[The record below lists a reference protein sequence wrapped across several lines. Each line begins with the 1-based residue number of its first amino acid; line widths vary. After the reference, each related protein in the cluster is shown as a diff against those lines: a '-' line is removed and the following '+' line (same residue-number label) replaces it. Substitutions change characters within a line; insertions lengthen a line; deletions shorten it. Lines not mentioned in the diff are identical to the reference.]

1 MISSARL
8 RRWLLLA
15 LLWGV
20 ALLFLVP
27 LLWMLSSSLKP
38 TWQIFETPPRWLP
51 DPPRWENYSEAL
63 TTLPFGRYLRNTTV
77 ITLLTIVG
85 HLLSC
90 TLVAYAFARL
100 RAPGRDTL
108 FVVML
113 ATLMLPYPVT
123 MTPLYVIFHRL
134 GWINTFLPLIVPA
147 FLGSP
152 FYIFLLRQ
160 FFLTIPRDF
169 EDAAR
174 IDGANTVQILAWV
187 LVPMVAPALAT
198 VTLFTFQ
205 ASWNDFL
212 APLIYLQ
219 RPDLYTVTLGLQ
231 FFRSTYTTNWAYLM
245 AASLTTMLPVIAV
258 FFAAQRYFLAGISLA
273 GIKG

>member
-134 GWINTFLPLIVPA
+134 GWINTFLPLTVPA

-160 FFLTIPRDF
+160 FFLTIPRDLKTPH
-169 EDAAR
+169 AS
-174 IDGANTVQILAWV
+174 T
-187 LVPMVAPALAT
+187 APT
-198 VTLFTFQ
+198 PCR
-205 ASWNDFL
+205 SWPGSWCRWSPRHWRPSPSSPFRPAGTISWPRSSICS
-212 APLIYLQ
+212 API
-219 RPDLYTVTLGLQ
+219 
-231 FFRSTYTTNWAYLM
+231 ST
-245 AASLTTMLPVIAV
+245 
-258 FFAAQRYFLAGISLA
+258 R
-273 GIKG
+273 